1 MSAPIE
7 DRPAVAVDR
16 PRDGVARLT
25 IDRAEQRNVLSD
37 EVRDALID
45 ALDALQADAAVRAV
59 VLTGGDALFAAGAD
73 IRTMHD
79 QGFQD
84 AMAARGARIWSRIA
98 GFRKP
103 LIAAVGGAA
112 AGGGCEL
119 ALACDLVVASAAA
132 EFSQPEIRLGIIPG
146 GGGTQRLTRVLGKHR
161 AMELV
166 LTGRRVRAEE
176 AERLGFVN
184 RVVEAERLQ
193 DEALDL
199 AETIARRPA
208 IAAELAKRAVLAAD
222 ETSMTAG
229 LAVERELFLLAMAS
243 DDRREGM
250 AAFLERRPPRFTGR

>member
-1 MSAPIE
+1 VSGSTAS
-7 DRPAVAVDR
+7 RPAVAVDR
-16 PRDGVARLT
+16 PRAGVVRLT
-25 IDRAEQRNVLSD
+25 IDRASERNVLTD

-45 ALDALQADAAVRAV
+45 ALDALQSDAAVRVV
-59 VLTGGDALFAAGAD
+59 VLTGGDGLFAAGAD

-84 AMAARGARIWSRIA
+84 AMNARGARIWARIG

-119 ALACDLVVASAAA
+119 ALACDLIVASSDA

-184 RVVEAERLQ
+184 RVVEPERLQ

-208 IAAELAKRAVLAAD
+208 VAAELAKRAVLAAD
-222 ETSMTAG
+222 ETPLSAG
-229 LAVERELFLLAMAS
+229 LTVERELFLLAMAS

-250 AAFLERRPPRFTGR
+250 AAFLERRPPEFSGR